1 MTAVN
6 DPTHVALAGAS
17 STPRS
22 FSRIFMAFVL
32 TVVVIA
38 AIVGI
43 VIAAATGQ
51 GHAVVGI
58 TLIAGGLLGA
68 AALC

>member
-1 MTAVN
+1 MTVVN
-6 DPTHVALAGAS
+6 DPTHAALAASS
-17 STPRS
+17 STPGNL
-22 FSRIFMAFVL
+22 SRIFMAVVL
-32 TVVVIA
+32 TLVVIA

-43 VIAAATGQ
+43 VIAAASGQ

>member
-6 DPTHVALAGAS
+6 EPTHAALAAS
-17 STPRS
+17 SSPGTI
-22 FSRIFMAFVL
+22 SRIFMAVVL

-38 AIVGI
+38 AIAGI
-43 VIAAATGQ
+43 VIAAASGQ

-58 TLIAGGLLGA
+58 TLIAGGVLGA